1 MSQSAEAVLQALQ
14 KGVFNPV
21 YFLQGEETYYI
32 DAITEYIEKQ
42 LLQPAEKSFNL
53 TIVYGKECN
62 MATLLTQ
69 ARRFPMGS
77 PKQVVIVKE
86 AQEMVDLKN
95 ATGQRLFLN
104 YLAHVQPA
112 TLLVFA
118 HKYKTIDGRN
128 AFSKALEKKTV
139 LVNCKKLYDQQL
151 PAFIKSFAKKL
162 ELSITEKAAWMAQEF
177 IGNDL
182 NRITNEL
189 QKLRINFAAGST
201 ITDSIIETYIGLH
214 RPFNVFELQKAIMQK
229 DYAKSYRITSI
240 CSLNAKEH
248 AALPIVTILYNFFS
262 KLLILHQTKENTPAK
277 MAQQIEVNPYFLQG
291 YLDATK
297 KYHLQQTLQN
307 ITYLHQADL
316 QLKGINCNMSDYQIM
331 KELIFKLM
339 NH

>member
-14 KGVFNPV
+14 KGAFCPV

-53 TIVYGKECN
+53 TVVYGKECN

-86 AQEMVDLKN
+86 AQEMADLKN
-95 ATGQRLFLN
+95 ATGQRLLLN
-104 YLAHVQPA
+104 YLTHVQPA

-118 HKYKTIDGRN
+118 HKYKTIDGRS
-128 AFSKALEKKTV
+128 AFSKALDQKTV
-139 LVNCKKLYDQQL
+139 LVSCKKLYDQQL

-162 ELSITEKAAWMAQEF
+162 ELSITEKAAWMVQEF

-189 QKLRINFAAGST
+189 QKLRINFASGST
-201 ITDSIIETYIGLH
+201 ITDSIVETYIGLH

-229 DYAKSYRITSI
+229 DYAKSYQITSI

-277 MAQQIEVNPYFLQG
+277 MAQQIEINPYFLQG

-339 NH
+339 NQ